1 MFRRRYST
9 ARVIDFEKEKQK
21 LIKEEIQKR
30 GFSKLDMEK
39 LYEKENE
46 LSQKVQFFLMNMPE
60 YNELVDVR
68 AQIKNKSEI
77 RNEYDSAVIK
87 LSIDEQRKLM
97 DEALRDIALR
107 NIEYCTSYN
116 GDEEKYLKFVE
127 RIHGLKDE
135 WKAFRRTN
143 VDNFNYYIAK
153 AKFMLDQYSYNYCVL
168 LVDAYKDYKKY
179 LTLDDRVKFIK
190 GIGAKILQKDIDDL
204 GNVIPA
210 DEMFR
215 KIKSKTDRE
224 IKHREV
230 LEKKYKKNRYRNLN
244 YDEFM
249 FRLECFRILNDAYE
263 IPELR
268 EFAPIINYKY
278 FCGASV
284 VETSRFVYDIEEL
297 INLRLKE
304 IKKENKDEGLHT
316 YNEFLDIA
324 NQYYDT
330 DNNRSQVNTKLRNLE
345 KALAKYLISREKD
358 YITGLEYFEK
368 FRQVEK
374 DLDEKE
380 LMIEFAKTM
389 ERYKETTE
397 SLKNMTTKLPRKK
410 KQDKKQ

>member
-1 MFRRRYST
+1 M

-21 LIKEEIQKR
+21 LIKKEIQKR

-39 LYEKENE
+39 LYERENE
-46 LSQKVQFFLMNMPE
+46 LSQKVQFCLMNMQE

-77 RNEYDSAVIK
+77 RDEYDSAVIK

-97 DEALRDIALR
+97 DEALRDIALS

-168 LVDAYKDYKKY
+168 LVDAYKDYKRY

-190 GIGAKILQKDIDDL
+190 GIGAKILQKDIDEL

-215 KIKSKTDRE
+215 KIKSKTNHE

-263 IPELR
+263 IPELH

-297 INLRLKE
+297 INLRSKE
-304 IKKENKDEGLHT
+304 IKKDNKDEELHT

-324 NQYYDT
+324 NQYYNT

>member
-1 MFRRRYST
+1 M

-21 LIKEEIQKR
+21 LIKKEIQKR

-46 LSQKVQFFLMNMPE
+46 LSQKVQFSLMNMPE

-97 DEALRDIALR
+97 DEALRDIALS

-190 GIGAKILQKDIDDL
+190 GIGAKILQKDIDEL

-210 DEMFR
+210 DEMLR
-215 KIKSKTDRE
+215 KIKSKTNRE

-297 INLRLKE
+297 INLRSKE

-397 SLKNMTTKLPRKK
+397 SLKNMATKLPRKK
-410 KQDKKQ
+410 KKDKKQ

>member
-1 MFRRRYST
+1 M

-46 LSQKVQFFLMNMPE
+46 LSQKVQFYLMNMPE

-87 LSIDEQRKLM
+87 LSIDEQRKMM
-97 DEALRDIALR
+97 DEALRDIALS

-168 LVDAYKDYKKY
+168 LVDAYKDYKRY

-190 GIGAKILQKDIDDL
+190 GIGAKILQKDIDEL

-210 DEMFR
+210 DEMLR
-215 KIKSKTDRE
+215 KIKSKTNRE
-224 IKHREV
+224 INHREV

-278 FCGASV
+278 FCGASI
-284 VETSRFVYDIEEL
+284 VETSRFIYNIEEL
-297 INLRLKE
+297 IDLRSKE
-304 IKKENKDEGLHT
+304 IKKDNKDEDLHT
-316 YNEFLDIA
+316 YNEFLDMA

-330 DNNRSQVNTKLRNLE
+330 DNNRSTVNTTLRNLE

-397 SLKNMTTKLPRKK
+397 SLKNMTAKLPRKK

>member
-1 MFRRRYST
+1 M

-30 GFSKLDMEK
+30 GFSKFDMEK

-46 LSQKVQFFLMNMPE
+46 LSQRVQFSLMNMPE

-97 DEALRDIALR
+97 DEALRDIALS

-153 AKFMLDQYSYNYCVL
+153 AKFMIDQYSYNYCVL

-190 GIGAKILQKDIDDL
+190 GIGAKILQKDIDEL
-204 GNVIPA
+204 GNVMPA
-210 DEMFR
+210 NEMLK
-215 KIKSKTDRE
+215 KIKSKTNRE

-297 INLRLKE
+297 INLRSKE

-397 SLKNMTTKLPRKK
+397 SLKNMTAKLPRKK

>member
-1 MFRRRYST
+1 M

-39 LYEKENE
+39 LYERENE
-46 LSQKVQFFLMNMPE
+46 LSQKVQFCLMNMPE

-97 DEALRDIALR
+97 DEALRDIALS

-135 WKAFRRTN
+135 WKAFRRIN

-153 AKFMLDQYSYNYCVL
+153 AKFMLDQYSYNYCIL
-168 LVDAYKDYKKY
+168 LVDAYKDYKRY

-190 GIGAKILQKDIDDL
+190 GIGAKILQKDIDEL

-210 DEMFR
+210 DEMLR
-215 KIKSKTDRE
+215 KIKSKTNRE

-297 INLRLKE
+297 INLRSKE

-389 ERYKETTE
+389 EKYKETTE

-410 KQDKKQ
+410 KQDNKQ

>member
-1 MFRRRYST
+1 M

-30 GFSKLDMEK
+30 GFSKFDMEK

-46 LSQKVQFFLMNMPE
+46 LSQRVQFSLMNMPE

-97 DEALRDIALR
+97 DEALRDIALS

-190 GIGAKILQKDIDDL
+190 GIGAKILQKDIDEL
-204 GNVIPA
+204 GNVMPA
-210 DEMFR
+210 NEMLK
-215 KIKSKTDRE
+215 KIKSKTNRE

-297 INLRLKE
+297 INLRSKE

-397 SLKNMTTKLPRKK
+397 SLKNMTAKLPRKK

>member
-1 MFRRRYST
+1 M

-30 GFSKLDMEK
+30 GFSKFDMEK

-46 LSQKVQFFLMNMPE
+46 LSQKVQFSLMNMPE

-97 DEALRDIALR
+97 DEALRDIALS

-190 GIGAKILQKDIDDL
+190 GIGAKILQKDIDEL
-204 GNVIPA
+204 GNVMPA
-210 DEMFR
+210 DEMLK
-215 KIKSKTDRE
+215 KIKSKTNRE

-230 LEKKYKKNRYRNLN
+230 LEKKYNKNRYRNLN

-297 INLRLKE
+297 INLRSKE

-316 YNEFLDIA
+316 YNEFLNIV

-397 SLKNMTTKLPRKK
+397 SLKNMTAKLPRKK

>member
-1 MFRRRYST
+1 M

-46 LSQKVQFFLMNMPE
+46 LSQKVQFYLMNMPE

-97 DEALRDIALR
+97 DEALRDIALS
-107 NIEYCTSYN
+107 NIEYCTSYS

-168 LVDAYKDYKKY
+168 LVDAYKDYKRY

-190 GIGAKILQKDIDDL
+190 GIGAKILQKDIDEL

-210 DEMFR
+210 DEMLR
-215 KIKSKTDRE
+215 KIKSKTNRE
-224 IKHREV
+224 INHREV

-278 FCGASV
+278 FCGASI
-284 VETSRFVYDIEEL
+284 VETSRFIYNIEEL
-297 INLRLKE
+297 IDLRSKE
-304 IKKENKDEGLHT
+304 IKKDNKDEDLHT
-316 YNEFLDIA
+316 YNEFLDMA

-330 DNNRSQVNTKLRNLE
+330 DNNRSTVNTTLRNLE

-397 SLKNMTTKLPRKK
+397 SLKNMTAKLPRKK